1 MEERCLR
8 RFGFFAHLASE
19 CVTYGYLLFFM
30 DKNLLNRPCLL
41 VLSKGVQQVAT
52 LPALLPDYRLL
63 PGSTR
68 DVAQADVL
76 LAWGRKPSALFAQ
89 REAQKAGLPVLTVE
103 DGFLRSVGLGA
114 DEPPLSLIVD
124 DLGIYYDADNPSRLE
139 VLIPTSLSE
148 SQTLRARALQASW
161 REERVSK
168 YNSARIE
175 QCHLP
180 QPCVLVADQT
190 KGDASLQGAGEADF
204 ERMLQAA
211 LDEHPQSIVVVKV
224 HPDVVAGR
232 KQGHFDLEALSK
244 RPRIHVISRNVHP
257 AELLSE
263 VQAVYVMTSQL
274 GFDALLWEVPVH
286 TFGMPFYAGWGL
298 TLDAQPA
305 PARRQ
310 PVSLEQ
316 LLHAALVE
324 YPRYVD
330 PESGEA
336 CEPEVVLAWLGLQR
350 RMRSRLPEN
359 LQMFGFSNW
368 KRPLVADFFNGSSI
382 RFANHP
388 DRLKKAAAIVTWG
401 CAHDSAM
408 ARFAHCSHAGR
419 VEDGFL
425 RSVGLGANKT
435 RPLSWVFDDLGI
447 YYDATRPS
455 RLEYNLQNDSCSPA
469 LLDRA
474 GALREAICAAGI
486 TKYNL
491 PGAQW
496 KRPAGVSKVI
506 LVPGQ
511 VESDASI
518 RYGAHR
524 IRRNLDLLRAVRERH
539 PQAWLLYK
547 PHPEVV
553 AGTRKRG
560 EDEEQTAVW
569 CNQVVG
575 DVPFHQLLL
584 EVDEVHVL
592 TSQSGFEALL
602 RGIPVTTY
610 GQPFYAGWGLTTDE
624 GMHADV
630 QVRRTRRL
638 SLDELVAGT
647 LINYPIY
654 VSRIT
659 QKFTT
664 PERTLL
670 ELQNWHEVPAQGR
683 KSKWRELIQRLLPIA
698 LRPPQKNC

>member
-1 MEERCLR
+1 
-8 RFGFFAHLASE
+8 
-19 CVTYGYLLFFM
+19 M
-30 DKNLLNRPCLL
+30 DNSLLNRPCLL
-41 VLSKGVQQVAT
+41 ALSKGVQQITT
-52 LPALLPDYRLL
+52 LPALLPDYQLL
-63 PGSTR
+63 SGSTR
-68 DVAQADVL
+68 DIAQADVL
-76 LAWGRKPSALFAQ
+76 LAWGRKPSALLAQ
-89 REAQKAGLPVLTVE
+89 RVAQKAGLPVLSVE

-114 DEPPLSLIVD
+114 DEPPLSLVVD
-124 DLGIYYDADNPSRLE
+124 DLGIYHDADTPSRLE
-139 VLIPTSLSE
+139 VLIPTALSE
-148 SQTLRARALQASW
+148 SQILRARALQASW
-161 REERVSK
+161 RQERVSK
-168 YNSARIE
+168 YNNARIE
-175 QCHLP
+175 RCELP

-190 KGDASLQGAGEADF
+190 KGDASLQGAGDADF

-211 LDEHPQSIVVVKV
+211 LDEHPHSTVVVKV

-232 KQGHFDLEALSK
+232 KQGHFDLAALGK
-244 RPRIHVISRNVHP
+244 RPRVQVISRNVHP

-274 GFDALLWEVPVH
+274 GFDALLWQVPVH

-298 TLDAQPA
+298 TRDARPA
-305 PARRQ
+305 PSRRQ

-330 PESGEA
+330 PESGQA

-359 LQMFGFSNW
+359 LQMFGFSKW

-382 RFANHP
+382 RFAGRHAETTVP
-388 DRLKKAAAIVTWG
+388 VVSWG
-401 CAHDSAM
+401 CAHDSAL
-408 ARFAHCSHAGR
+408 AIKNSHCHIGR

-425 RSVGLGANKT
+425 RSVGLGAKKV

-455 RLEYNLQNDSCSPA
+455 RLEHNLQNDACSPA

-474 GALREAICAAGI
+474 GALREAICAAGV

-491 PGAQW
+491 PGMQW
-496 KRPAGVSKVI
+496 KRPSGVSKVI

-518 RYGAHR
+518 RYGAHH

-547 PHPEVV
+547 PHPEVM
-553 AGTRKRG
+553 AGTRQRG
-560 EDEEQTAVW
+560 EDEEQTAHW

-624 GMHADV
+624 GMHPDV
-630 QVRRTRRL
+630 QARRTRRL

-647 LINYPIY
+647 LINYPTY

-670 ELQNWHEVPAQGR
+670 ELQNWHEIPAQGKKPR
-683 KSKWRELIQRLLPIA
+683 WQEVIQRLLPIA
-698 LRPPQKNC
+698 LRTS

>member
-1 MEERCLR
+1 
-8 RFGFFAHLASE
+8 
-19 CVTYGYLLFFM
+19 M

-41 VLSKGVQQVAT
+41 VLSKGAQQVAT

-89 REAQKAGLPVLTVE
+89 REAQKTGLPVLSVE

-139 VLIPTSLSE
+139 VLIPTSLGE

-211 LDEHPQSIVVVKV
+211 LDEHPQCIVVVKI

-232 KQGHFDLEALSK
+232 KQGHFDLEALSN
-244 RPRIHVISRNVHP
+244 RPRVHVISRNVHP

-274 GFDALLWEVPVH
+274 GFDALLSDVPVH

-298 TLDAQPA
+298 TVDALPA
-305 PARRQ
+305 PERRQ

-316 LLHAALVE
+316 LVHAALVE

-330 PESGEA
+330 PETGA
-336 CEPEVVLAWLGLQR
+336 PCQPETVLAWLGLQR
-350 RMRSRLPEN
+350 RMRSRLPQD
-359 LQMFGFSNW
+359 LQMVGFSKW
-368 KRPLVADFFNGSSI
+368 KRPLVLDFFNGSST
-382 RFANHP
+382 RFAAP
-388 DRLKKAAAIVTWG
+388 SRRSKPLAMVVSWG
-401 CAHDSAM
+401 CQHDSAL
-408 ARFAHCSHAGR
+408 AQQHHTNHLGR

-425 RSVGLGANKT
+425 RSVGLGAKKT

-455 RLEYNLQNDSCSPA
+455 RLEQLLQNESCPPE
-469 LLDRA
+469 LLRRA
-474 GALREAICAAGI
+474 AALREAICAAGV

-491 PGAQW
+491 PGATW
-496 KRPAGVSKVI
+496 KRPPGVEQVI

-524 IRRNLDLLRAVRERH
+524 IRRNLDLLKAVRARH
-539 PQAWLLYK
+539 PMAWLLYK
-547 PHPEVV
+547 PHPEVL
-553 AGTRKRG
+553 AGTREAG
-560 EDEEQTAVW
+560 EDEEHTRQW

-575 DVPFHQLLL
+575 DVPFHELLS

-602 RGIPVTTY
+602 RGVPVTTY
-610 GQPFYAGWGLTTDE
+610 GQPFYAGWGLTHDQ
-624 GMHADV
+624 DLSPQV
-630 QVRRTRRL
+630 QARRTRRL
-638 SLDELVAGT
+638 SLDELVAAT
-647 LINYPIY
+647 LIRYPTY

-659 QKFTT
+659 RRFTT
-664 PERTLL
+664 PERTLI
-670 ELQNWHEVPAQGR
+670 EIQNWDEVPAQGR
-683 KSKWRELIQRLLPIA
+683 TPTWREMIQRLLLTV
-698 LRPPQKNC
+698 LRPSPRKF

>member
-1 MEERCLR
+1 
-8 RFGFFAHLASE
+8 
-19 CVTYGYLLFFM
+19 M
-30 DKNLLNRPCLL
+30 DNDLSNRPCLL
-41 VLSKGVQQVAT
+41 VLSKGVQQIAT

-63 PGSTR
+63 FGSPR
-68 DVAQADVL
+68 DVAQADTL
-76 LAWGRKPSALFAQ
+76 LAWGRKPSALIAQ
-89 REAQKAGLPVLTVE
+89 REAQKAGLPVLSVE

-124 DLGIYYDADNPSRLE
+124 DLGIYHDADTQSRLE
-139 VLIPTSLSE
+139 VLIPTPLSE
-148 SQTLRARALQASW
+148 PQKRRAQALQASW

-168 YNSARIE
+168 YNNARIAH
-175 QCHLP
+175 CDLP

-190 KGDASLQGAGEADF
+190 KGDASLQGAGDADF

-211 LDEHPQSIVVVKV
+211 LDDHPDCTVVVKV

-232 KQGHFDLEALSK
+232 KQGHFDLAALST
-244 RPRIHVISRNVHP
+244 RPRVYVISQNVHP

-274 GFDALLWEVPVH
+274 GFDALLWEVPVY
-286 TFGMPFYAGWGL
+286 TFGMPFFAGWGL
-298 TLDAQPA
+298 TRDARPA
-305 PARRQ
+305 PVRRL

-316 LLHAALVE
+316 LVHAALVE

-330 PESGEA
+330 PESGQA
-336 CEPEVVLAWLGLQR
+336 CKPEVVLAWLGLQR
-350 RMRSRLPEN
+350 RMRSRLPES

-368 KRPLVADFFNGSSI
+368 KRPLVADFFSGSSI
-382 RFANHP
+382 RFTKRP
-388 DRLKKAAAIVTWG
+388 GRLKKAVPIITWG
-401 CAHDSAM
+401 CAHDLAM
-408 ARFAHCSHAGR
+408 TKRGNNRHWGR

-455 RLEYNLQNDSCSPA
+455 RLEFNLQNDTCSPA
-469 LLDRA
+469 LLHRA
-474 GALREAICAAGI
+474 GALREAICAAGV

-491 PGAQW
+491 PGTQW
-496 KRPAGVSKVI
+496 KRPAGVGKVI

-518 RYGAHR
+518 RYGAHL

-547 PHPEVV
+547 PHPEVT
-553 AGTRKRG
+553 AGTRERG
-560 EDEEQTAVW
+560 EDEEQTANW

-575 DVPFHQLLL
+575 DVPFHELLQ

-624 GMHADV
+624 GMHPDV
-630 QVRRTRRL
+630 QARRTKRL

-647 LINYPIY
+647 LINYPTY

-670 ELQNWHEVPAQGR
+670 ELQNWHEEPAQGR
-683 KSKWRELIQRLLPIA
+683 RPRWQEVIHRF
-698 LRPPQKNC
+698 LRSVLRTSQKIS